1 MDLGRKFARFAF
13 VIMAYLLMTLPVRAD
28 IIDGQWCSLDG
39 RRIKIDREYVVT
51 PGGNWTKGDYD
62 AHHFVFKIPAI
73 EKNGGREAD
82 MVLVSD
88 DVAHIRYRTDSIEEK
103 GTAPEVWRRCE
114 DVAS

>member
-1 MDLGRKFARFAF
+1 MPIGRTIIFAGLG
-13 VIMAYLLMTLPVRAD
+13 LLALTVESRAD

-39 RRIKIDREYVVT
+39 RRIKIDNEFVVT

-73 EKNGGREAD
+73 EKDGGREAD
-82 MVLVSD
+82 MVLVSND
-88 DVAHIRYRTDSIEEK
+88 IAHIRYRTDSIEQK
-103 GTAPEVWRRCE
+103 SAKPEIWRRCE